1 MRAEAA
7 TYVRRSAHHVLA
19 FAANPY
25 RYQQADS
32 KIRAVLSWSP
42 TGDHGRMRVLVRLA
56 GLPLPGALHLE
67 YRRVGDFR
75 LRVRIVRTSLV
86 RLFAE
91 FDAAFTCI
99 EDGEGTWVAHAEAL
113 RFRGPL
119 EPMVRLLLA
128 RWFREELYAEV
139 ERLRQAVEEQID
151 EAARPAGPP
160 RNPAGELPDVS
171 EEVPL
176 GR

>member
-25 RYQQADS
+25 RYQQADQ
-32 KIRAVLSWSP
+32 KIRGVLSWSP
-42 TGDHGRMRVLVRLA
+42 LGDHGRMRVLVRLA
-56 GLPLPGALHLE
+56 GLPLPGVFHLE
-67 YRRVGDFR
+67 YRRVSDFR
-75 LRVRIVRTSLV
+75 LRIRIARTSLA
-86 RLFAE
+86 RLFLE

-99 EDGEGTWVAHAEAL
+99 EDGEGTWVAHAEVL

-119 EPMVRLLLA
+119 ELIARPLLT

-139 ERLRQAVEEQID
+139 ERIRLAVEEQVG
-151 EAARPAGPP
+151 EEARPLGPP

-171 EEVPL
+171 EEVPA